1 MKAFYKRWYNPSHAT
16 VLIVGQVN
24 VPEVVEKLTHTLG
37 SIPSSRDDKPIIKFD
52 MSYAK
57 GASWM
62 HIVDSIQSESK
73 LEVIVPHPT
82 CVRRTLQDVVTKQRM
97 RMLLQC

>member
-1 MKAFYKRWYNPSHAT
+1 MGNNRYSERIPLGTEHDINSIDSDRLKAFYKRWYNPSHAT

-52 MSYAK
+52 M
-57 GASWM
+57 
-62 HIVDSIQSESK
+62 
-73 LEVIVPHPT
+73 LRVPAG
-82 CVRRTLQDVVTKQRM
+82 CIL
-97 RMLLQC
+97 